1 MPTKPKILKR
11 DYAGGSR
18 LFKAEELYLQFSNG
32 EERLY
37 ERLISGGHG
46 AVMVVPVTEDNQLI
60 LIREYAAGTEDYPWS
75 LPKGAIDKGEDKF
88 TAANRELQEEAG
100 FKAEELIFLKWLSL
114 SPSYMGHGIEVI
126 LARGLTPS
134 RLVGDEPEPIEMMT
148 WPLDDITGLIMR
160 EDFHEGRAV
169 AALFLAQ
176 KFLEN
181 EYKYKDENQSE

>member
-18 LFKAEELYLQFSNG
+18 LFKAEELHLQFSNG

-37 ERLISGGHG
+37 ERLVSGGHG
-46 AVMVVPVTEDNQLI
+46 AVMVVPITDENQVV

-100 FKAEELIFLKWLSL
+100 YKASELTFLKWLSL

-126 LARGLTPS
+126 LARGLTLS
-134 RLVGDEPEPIEMMT
+134 RLIGDEPEPIEIT
-148 WPLDDITGLIMR
+148 LWPLDDIAGLVAQ

-176 KFLEN
+176 QYLQEEIN
-181 EYKYKDENQSE
+181 